1 MATATTAAGQE
12 FGNWQTLDS
21 VTGGDAGK
29 AALALLLQ
37 KTGASDWLNSLG
49 KDKPSLETQGA
60 VAPTIP
66 AGGYGANANYSL
78 SAPTTMGVN
87 PQAARDVVMPQ
98 GIAPNIAP
106 VETQMENF
114 APSASSFAPTSTS
127 PSLRDMAK
135 KILMGGF

>member
-1 MATATTAAGQE
+1 MKPGIQRTA
-12 FGNWQTLDS
+12 
-21 VTGGDAGK
+21 
-29 AALALLLQ
+29 
-37 KTGASDWLNSLG
+37 SLG

-127 PSLRDMAK
+127 PSLRDLAK
-135 KILMGGF
+135 NILMGGF